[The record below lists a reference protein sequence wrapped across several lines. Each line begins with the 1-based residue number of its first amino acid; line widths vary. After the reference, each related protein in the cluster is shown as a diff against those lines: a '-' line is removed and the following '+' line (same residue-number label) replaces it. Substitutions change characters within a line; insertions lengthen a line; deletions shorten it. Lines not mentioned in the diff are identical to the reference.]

1 MQKRVLITG
10 VAGFIGSN
18 LLQSLLAKNYHV
30 IGVDNL
36 SQGNIGNI
44 ELFLKNLDFEF
55 FKEDVKDFETLR
67 SLSTGIDS
75 IIHLAA
81 FKIPRYSDA
90 MDTLLINSETAKNV
104 LEVARINKSKVLL
117 ASTSDVYGKN
127 TNLPF
132 HEEADS
138 VIGNPKVKR
147 WSYAISK
154 MFDEQLCFAYQSRY
168 SFPTVIMR
176 FFGSYGP
183 NQHIGWWGGPQSVF
197 IDSALKQQP
206 LDIHGNGQ
214 QTRSFTYVTDTVN
227 GIVRCLEN
235 EKANGEVINIGSTEE
250 VTILDLAER
259 IWKLANGKESDP
271 NIKMIP
277 YETFGKYEDVMRRVP
292 DITKANRILNF
303 IPEVSLDNGLI
314 KTIKWQKEYNK
325 LNPVSDSKG

>member
-1 MQKRVLITG
+1 MQQRVLITG

-18 LLQSLLAKNYHV
+18 LITPLLDKGYHI

-44 ELFLKNLDFEF
+44 EPFLKNPDFEF
-55 FKEDVKDFETLR
+55 FKEDVKDLD
-67 SLSTGIDS
+67 SLKRLGKNIHSV
-75 IIHLAA
+75 IHLAA

-90 MDTLLINSETAKNV
+90 MDTLLINTETTKNV
-104 LEVARINKSKVLL
+104 LELARINKSKLLL

-127 TNLPF
+127 TQIPF
-132 HEEADS
+132 HENADS
-138 VIGNPKVKR
+138 VIGNPTVKR

-154 MFDEQLCFAYQSRY
+154 MYDEQLCFAYQSRY

-197 IDSALKQQP
+197 IDSALKQQA
-206 LDIHGNGQ
+206 LDIHGDGQ
-214 QTRSFTYVTDTVN
+214 QTRSFTYISDTVN
-227 GIVRCLEN
+227 GIIRCLEN

-250 VTILDLAER
+250 VTILYLANR
-259 IWKLANGKESDP
+259 IWKLTNGAESEP
-271 NIKMIP
+271 KIKMIP

-292 DITKANRILNF
+292 DIAKANRILNF
-303 IPEVSLDNGLI
+303 IPKVFLDNGLI
-314 KTIKWQKEYNK
+314 KTIKWQKEYNE
-325 LNPVSDSKG
+325 LNAPID